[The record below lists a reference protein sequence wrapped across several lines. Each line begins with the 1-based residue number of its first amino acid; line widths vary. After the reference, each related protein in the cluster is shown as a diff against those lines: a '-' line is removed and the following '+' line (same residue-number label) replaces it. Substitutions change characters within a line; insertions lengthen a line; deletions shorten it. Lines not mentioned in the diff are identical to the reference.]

1 MITSSLRYYTSSDF
15 DIIFVDFSHS
25 YRNFSVA
32 TIFTHL
38 RNLKCQSGSDAPQLT
53 DSHAKSMQD
62 LSNSTKRNRPP
73 YQNRGQT
80 YGAFES
86 NTISGSSSG
95 KSNGI
100 NNRLKNMIDPVPS
113 SSQNRNPASN
123 NNLNNELSFGS
134 PQPRRFSEVKR
145 QQQQQVQQQLQSQVQ
160 QQLQRQQLHLQQ
172 QQQQNLRYGVG
183 GAQSHGVGAKYT
195 NARKDGSAADTRT
208 EGVSTYKQNSIRNIV
223 SRGREGIFFDE
234 ARETL
239 GNSGTIVEAPLQ
251 TDDSEFDSSGK
262 RNNGSTRVQRRHD
275 ARRRHRQQPSVGT
288 VMAPIITTSQS
299 ASATIVTA
307 LPKLGAATIGLQL
320 NSSTNNSLSQ
330 KSVSVGNNG
339 AINRGRQQ
347 QPYQQNQATPQA
359 LPSVRP
365 QLQLPYQSGVSHQQ
379 ESQSGLYQPQ
389 PAPSQ
394 VMIAKDTL
402 AIYHED
408 HSPQAAVTSIK
419 GLKPGNPNWKNQDN
433 FFVIENVDG
442 RSDVS
447 IYCVLD
453 GHGEHGHHVSRR
465 TRENF
470 PQHIKSSNYDV
481 KRAFYNMQNEL
492 CTCEYDVRCSGATC
506 VLAILNGNRLSV
518 SNCGD
523 SRAVLGR
530 RNSNGSVS
538 AFPLSSDHKPDQ
550 PEERKRILACGG
562 HVGCR
567 HVLVQGEGRGGPVS
581 MPVGPCRVW
590 YQNRGETLGLAMSR
604 SLGDS
609 VVHRCGVSAEPET
622 FEHSVC
628 SQDEFLIIATD
639 GVWDVLD
646 NNFACQIVLNA
657 MTSASSSSSAT
668 ACSGPA
674 GSSSG
679 WPLEAANNIAAGT
692 ATLHCIRD
700 CTLLLLLPLLYLTFP
715 CLTLTVYF
723 SCLSF
728 TLPSLV

>member
-1 MITSSLRYYTSSDF
+1 MSE
-15 DIIFVDFSHS
+15 
-25 YRNFSVA
+25 
-32 TIFTHL
+32 
-38 RNLKCQSGSDAPQLT
+38 SGSGAPQLA
-53 DSHAKSMQD
+53 DNHAKSLQD
-62 LSNSTKRNRPP
+62 LSSNSKRNRPP
-73 YQNRGQT
+73 YHNRGQS
-80 YGAFES
+80 YGPFES
-86 NTISGSSSG
+86 NNLNSGSSSG
-95 KSNGI
+95 KSNGT
-100 NNRLKNMIDPVPS
+100 NNRLKNAIDPVPS
-113 SSQNRNPASN
+113 SSYNRSSAANSN
-123 NNLNNELSFGS
+123 ATNELSFGS

-145 QQQQQVQQQLQSQVQ
+145 HQQQQVQQQLQLHVQ
-160 QQLQRQQLHLQQ
+160 QQLQQQQLHLQQ
-172 QQQQNLRYGVG
+172 QQQQNLRYGVAG
-183 GAQSHGVGAKYT
+183 SQPYGVAVKFS
-195 NARKDGSAADTRT
+195 NARKDGSSVDPRI
-208 EGVSTYKQNSIRNIV
+208 EGLSSYKHNSIRNIV

-234 ARETL
+234 VREMPS
-239 GNSGTIVEAPLQ
+239 GNSGAVDEAPLQ
-251 TDDSEFDSSGK
+251 TDDSEFDGSGK
-262 RNNGSTRVQRRHD
+262 RNSGSTRIQRRHD
-275 ARRRHRQQPSVGT
+275 ARRRHRQQPSIGNV
-288 VMAPIITTSQS
+288 VAPVITTSQS
-299 ASATIVTA
+299 ASATVVTA

-330 KSVSVGNNG
+330 KSVGIGNNG
-339 AINRGRQQ
+339 ANNRGRQQ

-365 QLQLPYQSGVSHQQ
+365 QLQLSYQSGMSLQQ
-379 ESQSGLYQPQ
+379 ETITQPGLYQPQ

-394 VMIAKDTL
+394 IVIAKDTL

-447 IYCVLD
+447 LYCVLD

-470 PQHIKSSNYDV
+470 PQHIKSSNFDV

-530 RNSNGSVS
+530 RNPNGSVS

-646 NNFACQIVLNA
+646 NNLACQIVLTA
-657 MTSASSSSSAT
+657 MTNASLSAAASTGPTGSAN
-668 ACSGPA
+668 S
-674 GSSSG
+674 
-679 WPLEAANNIAAGT
+679 WPLEAANNIAAG
-692 ATLHCIRD
+692 ATIHYLVCFCISA
-700 CTLLLLLPLLYLTFP
+700 YLNCIEEQATTYQ
-715 CLTLTVYF
+715 C
-723 SCLSF
+723 CIA
-728 TLPSLV
+728 